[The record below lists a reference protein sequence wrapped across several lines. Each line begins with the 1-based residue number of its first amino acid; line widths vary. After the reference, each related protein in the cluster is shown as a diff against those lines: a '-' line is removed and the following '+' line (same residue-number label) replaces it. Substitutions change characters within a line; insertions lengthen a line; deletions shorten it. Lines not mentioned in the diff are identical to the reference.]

1 MLVAVGVDGEF
12 MSYVVDMAVAIGHG
26 DGMRLQL
33 AIDVA
38 DLNEAIDFY
47 GRLFGAGPDK
57 VEDGYANWALT
68 DPPLKFVVFER
79 PDAPAGGI
87 NHLGLEVE
95 SADEV
100 VATEERLRGAGLM
113 TTGIDETMC
122 CFAEKVE
129 TWVTDPNGH
138 RWEVYVK
145 TADHPTARENVVLTH
160 RSTTAGMNAEDAATT
175 NASSTSMA
183 DTGSL
188 AGEGAAPSGR
198 CCS

>member
-1 MLVAVGVDGEF
+1 MVVIVDSDDEF
-12 MSYVVDMAVAIGHG
+12 MSFLVDRAIAIGHVG
-26 DGMRLQL
+26 IMRLQL

-47 GRLFGAGPDK
+47 GRLFGAAPDK

-100 VATEERLRGAGLM
+100 VATEERLRGAGLV

-145 TADHPTARENVVLTH
+145 TSDHPTALENVVLTH
-160 RSTTAGMNAEDAATT
+160 RPTATT
-175 NASSTSMA
+175 TVAGGGSHFGGAETSN
-183 DTGSL
+183 GH
-188 AGEGAAPSGR
+188 
-198 CCS
+198 CCA